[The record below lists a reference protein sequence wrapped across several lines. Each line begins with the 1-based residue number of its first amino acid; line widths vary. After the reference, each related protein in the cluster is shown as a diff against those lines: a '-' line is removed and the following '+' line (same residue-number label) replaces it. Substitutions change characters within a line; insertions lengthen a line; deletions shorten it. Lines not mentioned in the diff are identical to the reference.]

1 LCKPRYQQL
10 SVTALGNLTTSS
22 RILQSDVFTMT
33 LEIGSEDFEADSGA
47 FSLFFSA
54 SVLVFSLLAFF

>member
-1 LCKPRYQQL
+1 
-10 SVTALGNLTTSS
+10 VTALGNLTTSS

>member
-1 LCKPRYQQL
+1 
-10 SVTALGNLTTSS
+10 
-22 RILQSDVFTMT
+22 MT
-33 LEIGSEDFEADSGA
+33 LEIGSEDFVDSGA